1 MSDMKQFFDD
11 PVATAI
17 AGVQLPLEN
26 VEYTI
31 EQYLLTNGQRLDTE
45 TRVLL
50 ANVRDCIGCV
60 AGSTRQLV
68 RERAEQH

>member
-31 EQYLLTNGQRLDTE
+31 EQYLLMNGQRLDTE

-50 ANVRDCIGCV
+50 ANVRDCVGSV
-60 AGSTRQLV
+60 AGSTREIV
-68 RERAEQH
+68 RNGADRL